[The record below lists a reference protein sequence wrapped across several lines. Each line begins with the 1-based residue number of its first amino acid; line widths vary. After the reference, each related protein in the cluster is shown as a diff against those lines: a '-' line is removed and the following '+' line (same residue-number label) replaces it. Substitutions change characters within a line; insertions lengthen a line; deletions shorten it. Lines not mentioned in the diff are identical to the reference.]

1 MKRQTLA
8 MLIGAITLFAGVLL
22 AKFTSLIPTT
32 DTPLEVSPSRARQ
45 YLHLGDYRISGPYE
59 HENLTVFLIHGEDR
73 LNTDALITLEEGL
86 AQKHVVVYET
96 SEVNELAIENVSA
109 NREIFVQAGDIV
121 KGGKQDRVLGVDVV
135 VEPRSGK
142 LPIDAFCVEHGRWS
156 QRGEEA
162 ANAFT
167 MSTDMVATKDLKM
180 ATKVSRSQSQV
191 WERVDEAQQK
201 LSRRVASEV
210 KAEDSASSLQLSLE
224 HEKVRETADAYIE
237 KLSGIVNGR
246 TDIIGYAF
254 AINGKLNSAD
264 VYASNSLFKKLW
276 PKLLKASAIEAT
288 AESAIGESMG
298 QVIIEPVAIE
308 RVAEFLER
316 AEQGAEV
323 SERQVTKRIELVTRE
338 SGQHVLSE
346 TRDLKHDGKW
356 LHRNY
361 LVK

>member
-8 MLIGAITLFAGVLL
+8 MVIGVITLLAGVLL
-22 AKFTSLIPTT
+22 AKFTEIIPTAVT
-32 DTPLEVSPSRARQ
+32 ELEVSPPNGQ
-45 YLHLGDYRISGPYE
+45 QNLQLGDYRISGPYQ

-73 LNTDALITLEEGL
+73 LNTDALITLEEAL

-96 SEVNELAIENVSA
+96 SDVNELAIENVSA

-121 KGGKQDRVLGVDVV
+121 KGGRQDRVLAVDVV

-156 QRGEEA
+156 QRGSET

-167 MSTDMVATKDLKM
+167 MSEMMVATKDLKM
-180 ATKVSRSQSQV
+180 ATRVNRSQSEV
-191 WERVDEAQQK
+191 WEKVDEAQQK
-201 LSRRVASEV
+201 LNRSVATEV
-210 KAEDSASSLQLSLE
+210 RAEDSASSLQLSLE
-224 HEKVRETADAYIE
+224 NEKVRESADAYIE
-237 KLSGIVNGR
+237 KLSGIVKGQ

-264 VYASNSLFKKLW
+264 VYASNSLFNKLW

-288 AESAIGESMG
+288 AESAIGERS
-298 QVIIEPVAIE
+298 ESVAIE
-308 RVAEFLER
+308 QVADFLSR
-316 AEQGAEV
+316 AEQGAQV
-323 SERQVTKRIELVTRE
+323 SERQVTDRIRMVMRE
-338 SGQHVLSE
+338 SGQQVLSE
-346 TRDLKHDGKW
+346 TRDLKHEGKW

-361 LVK
+361 LAK

>member
-8 MLIGAITLFAGVLL
+8 MIIGAITLIAGVVL
-22 AKFTSLIPTT
+22 AKFTSLIPST
-32 DTPLEVSPSRARQ
+32 DTRLEVSTANGQ
-45 YLHLGDYRISGPYE
+45 QNLQLGDYRISGPYR

-73 LNTDALITLEEGL
+73 LNTDALVTLEEAL

-96 SEVNELAIENVSA
+96 SDVNELAIENVSA

-121 KGGKQDRVLGVDVV
+121 KGGRQDRALAVDVV

-156 QRGEEA
+156 QRGAET

-167 MSTDMVATKDLKM
+167 MSEMMIATKDLKM
-180 ATKVSRSQSQV
+180 AAKVSQSQSQV
-191 WERVDEAQQK
+191 WEKVDEAQQK
-201 LSRRVASEV
+201 LSRSVAADV
-210 KAEDSASSLQLSLE
+210 RAEGSASSLQLSLE

-237 KLSGIVNGR
+237 KLSGIVQGQ

-264 VYASNSLFKKLW
+264 VYASNSLFNKLW

-288 AESAIGESMG
+288 AETLAGAR
-298 QVIIEPVAIE
+298 VEPVAIE
-308 RVAEFLER
+308 QVAEFLAR
-316 AEQGAEV
+316 AEQGAQV
-323 SERQVTKRIELVTRE
+323 SERQVTERIRMVMRE
-338 SGQHVLSE
+338 GEQHVLSE
-346 TRDLKHDGKW
+346 TRDLKHEGRW

-361 LVK
+361 LAK

>member
-8 MLIGAITLFAGVLL
+8 MLIGAITLLAGVLL
-22 AKFTSLIPTT
+22 AKFTSIIPTDDVT
-32 DTPLEVSPSRARQ
+32 LEISPPSGQ
-45 YLHLGDYRISGPYE
+45 QNFQPGDYRISGPYR

-73 LNTDALITLEEGL
+73 LNTDALITLEEAL
-86 AQKHVVVYET
+86 AQKRVVVYET

-121 KGGKQDRVLGVDVV
+121 KGGRQDRVLAVDVV

-156 QRGEEA
+156 QRGTET

-167 MSTDMVATKDLKM
+167 MSSDMVATKDLKM
-180 ATKVSRSQSQV
+180 AAKVGSSQSQV
-191 WERVDEAQQK
+191 WERVEEAQQK
-201 LSRRVASEV
+201 LSRGVASEV
-210 KAEDSASSLQLSLE
+210 RAENSASSLQLSLE
-224 HEKVRETADAYIE
+224 NEKVRETADAYIE
-237 KLSGIVNGR
+237 KLSSIVEGQ

-276 PKLLKASAIEAT
+276 AKLLKASAIEAT
-288 AESAIGESMG
+288 AESADGERIESVG
-298 QVIIEPVAIE
+298 VDQVAD
-308 RVAEFLER
+308 FLAR
-316 AEQGAEV
+316 AEQGAQV
-323 SERQVTKRIELVTRE
+323 SERQVTDRIRMVTKE